1 MSADRRID
9 PAEVAAFEEFYE
21 ANYKALI
28 RYIMKI
34 LNSSGGSYRSLQE
47 RVLDISQETLLTAW
61 ARRDVLLSHPEP
73 KRWKLTVAANKVKEA
88 LREENKWKKQL
99 LSIAAPE
106 PFSAER
112 TFQLRAEMT
121 DILQPEEL
129 DLLVWL
135 YWDGYSY
142 SEIAERLGVKKSA
155 LAMQVKRAKEK
166 FQKNFEEINFQM

>member
-9 PAEVAAFEEFYE
+9 PAEIAAFEKFYE
-21 ANYKALI
+21 ENHEALI
-28 RYIMKI
+28 RYIMSI
-34 LNSSGGSYRSLQE
+34 LNKSGGKYHSLE
-47 RVLDISQETLLTAW
+47 GRAFDISQETFLTAW
-61 ARRDVLLSHPEP
+61 VKRKELASHPKP
-73 KRWKLTVAANKVKEA
+73 KYWLLAIAANKMKEA
-88 LREENKWKKQL
+88 LREENKWRKQL
-99 LSIAAPE
+99 LAISDPK

-121 DILQPEEL
+121 GILPPEEL

-135 YWDGYSY
+135 YLEGHSY
-142 SEIAERLGVKKSA
+142 DEIAAKLGIKKSA